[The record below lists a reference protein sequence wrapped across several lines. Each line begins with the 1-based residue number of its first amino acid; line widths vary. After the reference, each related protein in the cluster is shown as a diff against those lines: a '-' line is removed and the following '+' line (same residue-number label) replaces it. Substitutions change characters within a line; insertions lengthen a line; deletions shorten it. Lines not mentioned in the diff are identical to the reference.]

1 MCKAKG
7 TADLKR
13 KYLVL
18 DILKFNIYKGKRI
31 CLENEH
37 ILDHYCNVGQM
48 EYYEPNLPWT

>member
-37 ILDHYCNVGQM
+37 IVDHYCNVGQM
-48 EYYEPNLPWT
+48 EYYEPNLP